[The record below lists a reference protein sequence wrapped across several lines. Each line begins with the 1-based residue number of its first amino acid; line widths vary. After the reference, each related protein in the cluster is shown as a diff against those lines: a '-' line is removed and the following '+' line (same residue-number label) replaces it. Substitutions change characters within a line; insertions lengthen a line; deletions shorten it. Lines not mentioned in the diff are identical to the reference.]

1 MLLNQAEEKDHFQ
14 EQLIVL
20 VTSVAPSEALVIAAD
35 FNVHAGLHRQGFSQ
49 HHGGCG
55 YGTQI
60 QEGMRILDLCA
71 ATDLT
76 VRNTFF
82 RERETHNQLQ
92 LKVITLYGCY
102 TKLCRR
108 CMEQPE
114 RLSSEWGG

>member
-35 FNVHAGLHRQGFSQ
+35 FNDHAGLHSQGFSQ

-82 RERETHNQLQ
+82 RQEN
-92 LKVITLYGCY
+92 
-102 TKLCRR
+102 
-108 CMEQPE
+108 
-114 RLSSEWGG
+114 S

>member
-1 MLLNQAEEKDHFQ
+1 MVLNQTEEKDHFY

-35 FNVHAGLHRQGFSQ
+35 FNDHAGLHSQGFSQ

-60 QEGMRILDLCA
+60 QEGMRIPDLCA

-82 RERETHNQLQ
+82 REEN
-92 LKVITLYGCY
+92 
-102 TKLCRR
+102 
-108 CMEQPE
+108 
-114 RLSSEWGG
+114 S